1 MGSHIIAGLKYHDCK
16 AAIAFLCEAFGFERH
31 VVHEAEDASIP
42 HAQLKRGDDMIMLGS
57 VRSEDD
63 PFAPYSTT
71 PRDTGGGCTMSTYII
86 VTDVDAHHD
95 RAVAA
100 GAKVVYPPTDQDYG
114 GRNYSALDP
123 EGNIWHFGDYDP
135 WA

>member
-1 MGSHIIAGLKYHDCK
+1 
-16 AAIAFLCEAFGFERH
+16 
-31 VVHEAEDASIP
+31 
-42 HAQLKRGDDMIMLGS
+42 
-57 VRSEDD
+57 
-63 PFAPYSTT
+63 
-71 PRDTGGGCTMSTYII
+71 MSTYII